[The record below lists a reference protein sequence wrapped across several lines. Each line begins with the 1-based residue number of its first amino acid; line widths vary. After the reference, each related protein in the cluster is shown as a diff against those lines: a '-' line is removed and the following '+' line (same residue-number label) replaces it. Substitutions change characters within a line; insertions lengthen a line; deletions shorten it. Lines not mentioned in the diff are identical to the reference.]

1 MAGDHL
7 PEQMDQ
13 SVVTTGAKGTVAEDL
28 EESAAKVPAT
38 AGTPKDL
45 EAKVEGL
52 NTDVNDSTT
61 FCLRSIAAINRLR
74 QRSLKPPGA
83 VQHHLG
89 KIVHP
94 LLNYHHL
101 VEGHSNPPRG

>member
-1 MAGDHL
+1 M
-7 PEQMDQ
+7 
-13 SVVTTGAKGTVAEDL
+13 TTDAQGTFADAPK
-28 EESAAKVPAT
+28 ESAAKVPAT

-52 NTDVNDSTT
+52 NTNDSTT

-74 QRSLKPPGA
+74 RRSLKPPGA
-83 VQHHLG
+83 VQYHLG

-101 VEGHSNPPRG
+101 VEGHSNPERG